1 MSVNAWQLALQLPLI
16 RKMHLIH
23 LLLPLHD
30 NNQRAFEPKQF
41 QAVRNELTEKFGGI
55 TAFVRSPAVGLWK
68 EDRDNINRDEVIMF
82 EIVSDDLNENWWRDY
97 REKLEAD
104 FRQEE
109 VLIWAAE
116 VSRL

>member
-1 MSVNAWQLALQLPLI
+1 
-16 RKMHLIH
+16 MHLIH

-30 NNQRAFEPKQF
+30 NNHRQIEPRQF

-68 EDRDNINRDEVIMF
+68 EDTENIRRDEVVMF
-82 EIVSDDLNENWWRDY
+82 EILSDQLDDDWWRAY

-104 FRQEE
+104 FRQNEI
-109 VLIWAAE
+109 LIWAAE
-116 VSRL
+116 VMKL